1 MEKKLNYL
9 FCKKILD
16 LYLVRHPEVENHDKN
31 VFNGSIDVDLSEK
44 GYQQAE
50 ELFNY
55 FKDRDIRFVFS
66 SPMKRCMVLASRFE
80 GLCKVVVDERLK
92 ERRFGIF
99 ESLSWSEIEKVYQ
112 KEAKEFLNEPFFYRP
127 NGGESFYDVERRVN
141 GFIDD
146 VIKRLKGNALVVA
159 HGGVNRVIIMRLL
172 GMKRENV
179 LRISQDYA
187 CINHFQT
194 DGDFFLVRLLNGKVC
209 NET

>member
-1 MEKKLNYL
+1 MEKKLNHL

-55 FKDRDIRFVFS
+55 FKDRGIRFVFS
-66 SPMKRCMVLASRFE
+66 SPMKRCMVLASKFE
-80 GLCKVVVDERLK
+80 GLCDVIVDERLK

>member
-55 FKDRDIRFVFS
+55 FKDRGIRFVFS
-66 SPMKRCMVLASRFE
+66 SPMKRCMVLASKFE
-80 GLCKVVVDERLK
+80 GLCGVIVDERLK

-112 KEAKEFLNEPFFYRP
+112 KEAEEFLNEPFFYRP

-146 VIKRLKGNALVVA
+146 VVKRLKGNALVVA

>member
-112 KEAKEFLNEPFFYRP
+112 KEAEEFLNEPFFYRP

>member
-55 FKDRDIRFVFS
+55 FKDRDVRFVFS
-66 SPMKRCMVLASRFE
+66 SPMKRCMVLASKFE

-112 KEAKEFLNEPFFYRP
+112 KEAEEFLNEPFFYRP

-146 VIKRLKGNALVVA
+146 VLKRLKGNALVVA